1 MAMGRVTKRAR
12 DLYCN
17 PLVPANDNPI
27 LDTCQYI
34 AEFAYGD
41 ESEIAA
47 NVITSNMYAH

>member
-12 DLYCN
+12 DLDCN
-17 PLVPANDNPI
+17 PLVTDNENHI
-27 LDTCQYI
+27 FNTCQYI